1 MHYLVICGKIKKVE
15 IYEKIERKY
24 RNRTEFATTIYRIR
38 QERKLTQKEIGDI
51 IGVSDR
57 TISKWENG
65 TTVPDLCQIRNICK
79 KLEISPSLLIK
90 SEKKL
95 SDNITNLRREI
106 GKILN
111 YILHNIF
118 LITFILV
125 FMLLLLYFIN
135 NYNSIKIYDLKY
147 NSENIS
153 FENGYLFKTKVT
165 NILIINDI
173 KINKIKYN
181 PIDTKVKLYTL
192 VNGDKKI
199 IYTSENLNNIYIEE
213 NKSGAD
219 LLSKDVIESIKQNL
233 YLLIETTD
241 ENNNEYNYECQITFK
256 EKYKNNKLLYKS
268 YIKNNSV
275 DTLGFP
281 FDNLIDSPKI
291 NNKSTKVM
299 SKNNN
304 NANKLASLGYEY
316 DKEKDVYYKV
326 DENTKIE
333 YQAKTKNLTIEKA
346 NNYNLKS
353 IKYFSN
359 LQRVIVTIL
368 DDNSETIVNLKYN
381 APLNKMECYKGN
393 CENYR
398 SDINHILK
406 INREINTTL
415 Q

>member
-1 MHYLVICGKIKKVE
+1 MK
-15 IYEKIERKY
+15 KIEETKETVKS
-24 RNRTEFATTIYRIR
+24 TEFATTIYRIR

-95 SDNITNLRREI
+95 SDNITNLRRKM

-125 FMLLLLYFIN
+125 FILLLLYFIN

-256 EKYKNNKLLYKS
+256 EKYNNNKLLYKS

-281 FDNLIDSPKI
+281 FDNLIDSQKI

-299 SKNNN
+299 SINNN
-304 NANKLASLGYEY
+304 NANKLTSLGYEY

>member
-1 MHYLVICGKIKKVE
+1 MK
-15 IYEKIERKY
+15 KIEETKETVKS
-24 RNRTEFATTIYRIR
+24 TEFATTIYRIR

-95 SDNITNLRREI
+95 SDNITNLRRKI

-125 FMLLLLYFIN
+125 FILLLLYFIN

-275 DTLGFP
+275 DTLRFP
-281 FDNLIDSPKI
+281 FDNLTDSPKI

-299 SKNNN
+299 SINNN

>member
-1 MHYLVICGKIKKVE
+1 MK
-15 IYEKIERKY
+15 KIEETKETVKS
-24 RNRTEFATTIYRIR
+24 TEFATTIYRIR

-95 SDNITNLRREI
+95 SDNITNLRRKM

-125 FMLLLLYFIN
+125 FILLLLYFIN

-256 EKYKNNKLLYKS
+256 EKYNNNKLLYKS

-281 FDNLIDSPKI
+281 FDNLTNSPKI

-316 DKEKDVYYKV
+316 DKENDIYFKV
-326 DENTKIE
+326 GENTKIE
-333 YQAKTKNLTIEKA
+333 YQVKTKKLVVERKEKHNSKNMIYYANTKLLNLTIL
-346 NNYNLKS
+346 NNYGELTVS
-353 IKYFSN
+353 
-359 LQRVIVTIL
+359 
-368 DDNSETIVNLKYN
+368 LKYN
-381 APLNKMECYKGN
+381 VPLNKMECYKGN

-406 INREINTTL
+406 INREISTTL

>member
-1 MHYLVICGKIKKVE
+1 MK
-15 IYEKIERKY
+15 KIEETKETVKS
-24 RNRTEFATTIYRIR
+24 TEFATTIYRIR

-95 SDNITNLRREI
+95 SDNITNLRRKI

-256 EKYKNNKLLYKS
+256 EKYNNNKLLYKS

-281 FDNLIDSPKI
+281 FDNLIDSQKI

-299 SKNNN
+299 SINNN

-316 DKEKDVYYKV
+316 DKENDIYFKV
-326 DENTKIE
+326 GENTKIE
-333 YQAKTKNLTIEKA
+333 YQVNIGKLTIKKFERKSLKNISYYSSSKLITLTSL
-346 NNYNLKS
+346 NNKS
-353 IKYFSN
+353 ELI
-359 LQRVIVTIL
+359 T
-368 DDNSETIVNLKYN
+368 NLKYDV
-381 APLNKMECYKGN
+381 PLNEMYCYKSN

-398 SDINHILK
+398 SDINYILK
-406 INREINTTL
+406 VYREISKTL

>member
-1 MHYLVICGKIKKVE
+1 MK
-15 IYEKIERKY
+15 KIEETKETVKS
-24 RNRTEFATTIYRIR
+24 TEFATTIYRIR

-95 SDNITNLRREI
+95 SDNITNLRRKM

-281 FDNLIDSPKI
+281 FDNLIDSQKI

-316 DKEKDVYYKV
+316 DKENDIYKKYS
-326 DENTKIE
+326 DNEGKIE
-333 YQAKTKNLTIEKA
+333 YHNDTEKLLIETKE
-346 NNYNLKS
+346 NNNLKS
-353 IKYFSN
+353 ITYYINTQLIFLTN
-359 LQRVIVTIL
+359 LDGKGELT
-368 DDNSETIVNLKYN
+368 VNLKYN
-381 APLNKMECYKGN
+381 VPLNKMECYKGN

-398 SDINHILK
+398 GNINYIFK
-406 INREINTTL
+406 VYREISTTL

>member
-1 MHYLVICGKIKKVE
+1 MK
-15 IYEKIERKY
+15 KIEETKETVKS
-24 RNRTEFATTIYRIR
+24 TEFATTIYRIR

-95 SDNITNLRREI
+95 SDDITNLRRKI

-199 IYTSENLNNIYIEE
+199 IYTLENLNNIYIEE

-233 YLLIETTD
+233 YLLIETKD

-256 EKYKNNKLLYKS
+256 EKYKNNKLSYKS

-275 DTLGFP
+275 NTLGFP
-281 FDNLIDSPKI
+281 FDNLTDSQKI

-316 DKEKDVYYKV
+316 DKENDIYFKV
-326 DENTKIE
+326 GENTKIE
-333 YQAKTKNLTIEKA
+333 YQVNIGKLTIKKFERKSLKNISYYSSSKLITLTSL
-346 NNYNLKS
+346 NNKS
-353 IKYFSN
+353 ELI
-359 LQRVIVTIL
+359 T
-368 DDNSETIVNLKYN
+368 NLKYDV
-381 APLNKMECYKGN
+381 PLNEMYCYKSN

-398 SDINHILK
+398 SDINYILK
-406 INREINTTL
+406 VYREISTTL

>member
-1 MHYLVICGKIKKVE
+1 MK
-15 IYEKIERKY
+15 KIEETKETVKS
-24 RNRTEFATTIYRIR
+24 TEFATTIYRIR
-38 QERKLTQKEIGDI
+38 QERKLTQKEIGNI

-95 SDNITNLRREI
+95 SDDITNLRRKI

-233 YLLIETTD
+233 YLLIETKD

-256 EKYKNNKLLYKS
+256 EKYKNNKLSYKS

-275 DTLGFP
+275 NTLGFP
-281 FDNLIDSPKI
+281 FDNLTDSQKI

-316 DKEKDVYYKV
+316 DKENDIYFKV
-326 DENTKIE
+326 GENTKIE
-333 YQAKTKNLTIEKA
+333 YQVNIGKLTIKKFERKSLKNISYYSSSKLITLTSL
-346 NNYNLKS
+346 NNKS
-353 IKYFSN
+353 ELI
-359 LQRVIVTIL
+359 T
-368 DDNSETIVNLKYN
+368 NLKYDV
-381 APLNKMECYKGN
+381 PLNEMYCYKSN

-398 SDINHILK
+398 SDINYILK
-406 INREINTTL
+406 VYREISTTL

>member
-1 MHYLVICGKIKKVE
+1 MK
-15 IYEKIERKY
+15 KIEETKETVKS
-24 RNRTEFATTIYRIR
+24 TEFATTIYRIR

-95 SDNITNLRREI
+95 SDNITNLRRKI

-147 NSENIS
+147 DSENVIMKHGHFFQTKSVNILTIENIS
-153 FENGYLFKTKVT
+153 L
-165 NILIINDI
+165 
-173 KINKIKYN
+173 NKIKYN

-233 YLLIETTD
+233 YLLIETKD

-256 EKYKNNKLLYKS
+256 EKCNNNKLLYKS

-281 FDNLIDSPKI
+281 FDNLTDSQKI

-316 DKEKDVYYKV
+316 DKENDVYFKV
-326 DENTKIE
+326 NENTKIE
-333 YQAKTKNLTIEKA
+333 YQVKTKNLVVERKKKSNSKNMIYYANKKLLNLTIL
-346 NNYNLKS
+346 NNYGELTVS
-353 IKYFSN
+353 
-359 LQRVIVTIL
+359 
-368 DDNSETIVNLKYN
+368 LKYN
-381 APLNKMECYKGN
+381 VPLNKMECYKGN

-398 SDINHILK
+398 GDINYTLKVYREVSTIL
-406 INREINTTL
+406 